1 MCEVRRF
8 RYMEGRLEGS
18 GKNVVLL
25 CGGCGERIVLGGPIW
40 VWNCGSTSFACR
52 CGAQLTLSNQLDPQE
67 TEEWVE
73 PLHRWRRMEGRGGV
87 PNPL

>member
-1 MCEVRRF
+1 MCEVGRF
-8 RYMEGRLEGS
+8 RQMEGRLEGS

-25 CGGCGERIVLGGPIW
+25 CEGCGERIVLGGPVW
-40 VWNCGSTSFACR
+40 VWNCGSTSFACG
-52 CGAQLTLSNQLDPQE
+52 CGAQLTLSNQLNPQE

-73 PLHRWRRMEGRGGV
+73 SLHRWRRMEGRGGV